1 MPLDADAAAAS
12 GRKLFGKV
20 NFLWHVSWMCL
31 CTSLPHVHVL
41 HAADIE
47 LDTDKDRQLD
57 SRKGL
62 FAISWNCMAQSRC
75 WIQH

>member
-12 GRKLFGKV
+12 GGELFGKV

-31 CTSLPHVHVL
+31 PPHLLHVHVL

-47 LDTDKDRQLD
+47 LDADKGRQPVHATLP
-57 SRKGL
+57 
-62 FAISWNCMAQSRC
+62 ISW
-75 WIQH
+75 